1 MFLGERHMEC
11 AYYFDF
17 CRRCPIALKTS
28 SPFKEMPS
36 MQEPNEP
43 EVETIELDQ
52 FLKLAEVTQSGGQA
66 KHLIQSGGV
75 LVNGMIETRR
85 GKKLRP
91 GDRIM
96 VGGEEFIVGSD
107 SDDEAAE

>member
-1 MFLGERHMEC
+1 MH
-11 AYYFDF
+11 D
-17 CRRCPIALKTS
+17 
-28 SPFKEMPS
+28 
-36 MQEPNEP
+36 PNEP

-52 FLKLAEVTQSGGQA
+52 FLKLAEVAQSGGQA

-75 LVNGMIETRR
+75 LVNGVVETRR

-91 GDRIM
+91 GDRIL

-107 SDDEAAE
+107 SDDVEVES

>member
-1 MFLGERHMEC
+1 MHESIDPE
-11 AYYFDF
+11 
-17 CRRCPIALKTS
+17 I
-28 SPFKEMPS
+28 
-36 MQEPNEP
+36 

-66 KHLIQSGGV
+66 KHLIQSGAV
-75 LVNGMIETRR
+75 LVNGIVETRR

-91 GDRIM
+91 GDRVS

-107 SDDEAAE
+107 TDEDDDS